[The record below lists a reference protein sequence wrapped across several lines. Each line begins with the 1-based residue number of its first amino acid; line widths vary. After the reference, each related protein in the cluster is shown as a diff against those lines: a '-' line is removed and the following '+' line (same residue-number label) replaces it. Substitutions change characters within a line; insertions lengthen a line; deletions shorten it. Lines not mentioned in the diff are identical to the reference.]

1 MAWAQI
7 QKAQEAT
14 WEMYEAVQQAIGDD
28 PIEGLIAHAAGE
40 VDGKWQSVSIW
51 ESREA
56 HDRFRDE
63 RLMPAVVTALGE
75 AVATAGPPP
84 EESFEVKHLIAP

>member
-1 MAWAQI
+1 MAWAHI
-7 QKAQEAT
+7 QKAEEAT
-14 WEMYEAVQQAIGDD
+14 WEMYEHVQRAVGDA

-40 VDGKWQSVSIW
+40 VDGKWQSISIW

-56 HDRFRDE
+56 WNRFREE
-63 RLMPAVVTALGE
+63 RLMPVVTEILGE

-84 EESFEVKHLIAP
+84 EEWFEVKHLIAP